1 MVQAARGAPLAEPQ
15 HAAVLLWGIPL
26 GSQSLTGCRALLN
39 ASTSPWGAP
48 RSRAE
53 QGCAFPGGDSLGV
66 WLRAPPDPSRIGS
79 PRPDTAPK
87 ISRALLTSSPNL
99 LHFTLSCEPGT
110 RGCSLRVLLLGDR
123 CQTRLPSGAA
133 GCQVAVSDAWA
144 LDYGMGSETPE
155 PRGLEHGSV
164 LQQKNLAAKLG
175 WQGEQGQSV

>member
-1 MVQAARGAPLAEPQ
+1 M
-15 HAAVLLWGIPL
+15 LLWGTPL
-26 GSQSLTGCRALLN
+26 GSQNLTGCRALLN
-39 ASTSPWGAP
+39 AP

-79 PRPDTAPK
+79 PRPDAVPK

-133 GCQVAVSDAWA
+133 GCQVAASDAWA

-175 WQGEQGQSV
+175 